1 MSGALLAYTARRLAL
16 LVPTFLAT
24 TFLGFTLMHLAPGD
38 PVEMYLSGGLAS
50 GQAGISSQKL
60 ADAQRAKALLRHDL
74 GLDRPIPVQYVDW
87 LAHFARGDL
96 GRSLKDRLP
105 VWQKIR
111 ERLPVT
117 IGIEV
122 LALIITYLVAVPLGI
137 YSAVFPGGRF
147 DQIST
152 GVIFALYSLPSF
164 WVGVL
169 LIVFFSG
176 GDYFAW
182 FPSGGLR
189 SIDASSDWS
198 TLRRAGDLAHHLA
211 LPLFVTTLGSY
222 TELSR
227 YLRSSLLE
235 NARQD
240 FVRTARAKGVPER
253 SVILSHMLR
262 NSLIPMVVIL
272 AGILPGLIGG
282 SVIIEHIFSIPGI
295 GQFGY
300 EATLARDY
308 PALMALFAA
317 STGLT
322 LVGILLADL
331 ALALVDPRIAFSGG
345 SALE

>member
-1 MSGALLAYTARRLAL
+1 MSSAMLAYAARRIAL
-16 LVPTFLAT
+16 FVPTFLAI
-24 TFLGFTLMHLAPGD
+24 TFMGFTLMHLAPGD

-50 GQAGISSQKL
+50 GQAGISTQKL
-60 ADAQRAKALLRHDL
+60 ADAQRAKAELRKEF
-74 GLDRPIPVQYVDW
+74 GLDRPIPIQYLDW
-87 LAHFARGDL
+87 LAHLVRGDL

-105 VWQKIR
+105 VWEKIR

-122 LALIITYLVAVPLGI
+122 LAIFITYLVAVPLGI
-137 YSAVFPGGRF
+137 YSAVRPGGRF

-164 WVGVL
+164 WVSVL
-169 LIVFFSG
+169 LIVFLSG

-182 FPSGGLR
+182 FPPGGLR
-189 SIDASSDWS
+189 SIAASGDWS
-198 TLRRAGDLAHHLA
+198 PLQRAGDLLHHLA

-253 SVILSHMLR
+253 SVILKHMLR

-272 AGILPGLIGG
+272 AGILPGLISG
-282 SVIIEHIFSIPGI
+282 SVIIEGIFSIPGI
-295 GQFGY
+295 GQLGY
-300 EATLARDY
+300 QATLARDY
-308 PALMALFAA
+308 PALMAVFAA
-317 STGLT
+317 GTALT
-322 LVGILLADL
+322 LIGILLADL
-331 ALALVDPRIAFSGG
+331 ALALVDPRITFSGG
-345 SALE
+345 SARE